1 MNVSWQSLLSVIA
14 ASVGFVS
21 GVWLCFGA
29 ALVTP
34 ASIVKADDQSWNSDP
49 DIAGA
54 LISQSAEY
62 LAGGLLLVVAFGTQ
76 IAAALA
82 PTTNLQ
88 WQYQGLLSGWV
99 VVPASLVASALVS
112 YPLYVSRRKYLEDKV
127 RRLKSTTP

>member
-1 MNVSWQSLLSVIA
+1 MSWQSLLSVIA

-21 GVWLCFGA
+21 GIWLCFGA

-34 ASIVKADDQSWNSDP
+34 ERIVKADDQSWKADP
-49 DIAGA
+49 GIAET

-62 LAGGLLLVVAFGTQ
+62 LAGGLLLAVAFGIQ

-82 PTTNLQ
+82 PTANLQ
-88 WQYQGLLSGWV
+88 GQCQGLLSGWV
-99 VVPASLVASALVS
+99 VVPASLVASVLVS

-127 RRLKSTTP
+127 RSLKEVKQ

>member
-1 MNVSWQSLLSVIA
+1 MSWQTLLSVIA

-21 GVWLCFGA
+21 GIWLCFGA

-34 ASIVKADDQSWNSDP
+34 ERIVKADDQSWKAEP

-62 LAGGLLLVVAFGTQ
+62 LAGGLLLVFAFGLQ

-82 PTTNLQ
+82 PTANLQ
-88 WQYQGLLSGWV
+88 VQCQELLSGWV
-99 VVPASLVASALVS
+99 VALVSVLASALIS
-112 YPLYVSRRKYLEDKV
+112 YPIYVSRKTLLSNKV
-127 RRLKSTTP
+127 KAIKEQPK